1 MILAIELK
9 KKTKR
14 LIKFR
19 PVFSVELLRKLIKSL
34 EIVFTKLLS
43 YLSKDKHDL
52 MASTMKQWNQYL
64 LIIFELLKFPNF
76 QDDEDDALEVKLP
89 YWAA

>member
-34 EIVFTKLLS
+34 EIDGLYKAAFIS
-43 YLSKDKHDL
+43 
-52 MASTMKQWNQYL
+52 
-64 LIIFELLKFPNF
+64 F
-76 QDDEDDALEVKLP
+76 QR
-89 YWAA
+89 

>member
-1 MILAIELK
+1 MILAIEFK

-52 MASTMKQWNQYL
+52 MASTMKQ
-64 LIIFELLKFPNF
+64 
-76 QDDEDDALEVKLP
+76 
-89 YWAA
+89 

>member
-52 MASTMKQWNQYL
+52 MASTMKQ
-64 LIIFELLKFPNF
+64 
-76 QDDEDDALEVKLP
+76 
-89 YWAA
+89 